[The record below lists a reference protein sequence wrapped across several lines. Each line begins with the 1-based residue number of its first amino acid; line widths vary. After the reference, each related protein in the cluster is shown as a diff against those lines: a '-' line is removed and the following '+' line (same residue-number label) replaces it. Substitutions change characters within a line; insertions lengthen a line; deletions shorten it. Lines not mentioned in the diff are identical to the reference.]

1 MEFVPL
7 VVLGALVY
15 KFTDFLKYLKAGDW
29 NAVGTQAV
37 VWAAGIAA
45 VALFAHSGFAADIP
59 VFGDMTLATTAF
71 AEQII
76 IGLSASSL
84 FSTVYDAKKAVDGT
98 DSAKTPSLFE

>member
-1 MEFVPL
+1 MDFIPL
-7 VVLGALVY
+7 AVLGALVY

-29 NAVGTQAV
+29 NAVGTQLV
-37 VWAAGIAA
+37 VWVAGVAA
-45 VALFAHSGFAADIP
+45 VALFAHSAFAGNIP
-59 VFGDMTLATTAF
+59 VFGDLTLATTAF

-84 FSTVYDAKKAVDGT
+84 FSAAYDAKKAIDGS